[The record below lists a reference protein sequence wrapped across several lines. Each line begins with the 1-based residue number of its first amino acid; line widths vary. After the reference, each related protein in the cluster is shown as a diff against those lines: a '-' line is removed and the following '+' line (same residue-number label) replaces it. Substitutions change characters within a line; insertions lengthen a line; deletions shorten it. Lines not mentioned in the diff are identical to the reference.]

1 MAGDDRGLSSGAVLL
16 AFLTGAAA
24 GAVAALLYAPKS
36 GRESREQL
44 RGYARQ
50 TEEGIRELAGRAGE
64 LWDETVEKGKDFLED
79 KKTVLSEALE
89 AGREAIRRERD
100 RRGDETPG

>member
-1 MAGDDRGLSSGAVLL
+1 MADDDRGISSGAVLL

-36 GRESREQL
+36 GRESRDQL

-64 LWDETVEKGKDFLED
+64 LWDETVEKGKGFIED

-89 AGREAIRRERD
+89 AGRDAIRRERG
-100 RRGDETPG
+100 RGDDTPG